1 MSNERSPRELC
12 SITMGIS
19 GMAYPFDNWL
29 VVVDNSNQL
38 VVNRQPYAD
47 EEELMPDTTTETDNI
62 TREVT
67 IDAPLE
73 DVWEAVSTDEGRER
87 WLEPD
92 DDRRIVFELSM
103 APSHIS
109 WWWWHES
116 DDEPARHV
124 DVDVVAV
131 PDGTRVTVTETQPT
145 MVPMARLAASFD
157 L

>member
-1 MSNERSPRELC
+1 
-12 SITMGIS
+12 
-19 GMAYPFDNWL
+19 
-29 VVVDNSNQL
+29 
-38 VVNRQPYAD
+38 
-47 EEELMPDTTTETDNI
+47 MPDTTTETDTVTHEI
-62 TREVT
+62 T

-73 DVWEAVSTDEGRER
+73 DVWEAVSTDDGRER

-92 DDRRIVFELSM
+92 EDRRIVVERSM

-109 WWWWHES
+109 WWWWNES

-145 MVPMARLAASFD
+145 IVPMARLAANFE
-157 L
+157 LVCA